1 MPTASHCRKRWTA
14 LRAALEHHED
24 RLARALAHVVNL
36 LDPDTI
42 VLGSGLSNIARL
54 YGNVASLLPRHV
66 YSDPVTTPIV
76 AAANGDASGVR
87 SAAHLW
93 G

>member
-1 MPTASHCRKRWTA
+1 M
-14 LRAALEHHED
+14 LERHED

-36 LDPDTI
+36 LGPDTI
-42 VLGSGLSNIARL
+42 VPGGGLSNIARL

-66 YSDPVTTPIV
+66 YSDPVTTPLV
-76 AAANGDASGVR
+76 AAAHGGASGAR